1 MEAVEQDLATS
12 LLVTDRKENPDSE
25 FSVILSSSEPAQSL
39 ESLMRRMA
47 PPHLAVPQQDAEARE
62 LRLFHCES

>member
-1 MEAVEQDLATS
+1 MEAAGQGWATS
-12 LLVTDRKENPDSE
+12 LLGTDRRENPDFE

-47 PPHLAVPQQDAEARE
+47 PPHPAVPQQDAEARE